1 MWRYYKHVV
10 AFVPKSWEKEPER
23 HICALRAKYCFR
35 FALCSTVMKNLM
47 SKFNP
52 TSIEL
57 NMFFLL
63 LCSVVTGL
71 PTKKPLL
78 WPFQKWVRG
87 KQVGGGAYIPC
98 EWKLTLND
106 HSTIEETVALIQGA
120 LKEIDEEGVMEVEAC
135 EDFLY
140 IMFNLSLQILFILYK
155 CQIHNMFSPC
165 AGQKVNLK
173 QGECHTLPHQ
183 SLCMSNKPTVYV
195 MISNMFVSE

>member
-1 MWRYYKHVV
+1 
-10 AFVPKSWEKEPER
+10 
-23 HICALRAKYCFR
+23 
-35 FALCSTVMKNLM
+35 M

-57 NMFFLL
+57 TMFF
-63 LCSVVTGL
+63 CFFVVWSQAY
-71 PTKKPLL
+71 PPQKPLL

-140 IMFNLSLQILFILYK
+140 IMFNLSRQILFILYK

-165 AGQKVNLK
+165 AVEKVNLK
-173 QGECHTLPHQ
+173 HEKCHTLPHQ
-183 SLCMSNKPTVYV
+183 SLCMSNKPTFYV
-195 MISNMFVSE
+195 IILNMFVFE

>member
-1 MWRYYKHVV
+1 MFHCNKKFNVQIHPHLNNIKHV
-10 AFVPKSWEKEPER
+10 
-23 HICALRAKYCFR
+23 
-35 FALCSTVMKNLM
+35 
-47 SKFNP
+47 
-52 TSIEL
+52 
-57 NMFFLL
+57 FLF

-71 PTKKPLL
+71 PTTTKAP
-78 WPFQKWVRG
+78 PPSQKWVRG

-140 IMFNLSLQILFILYK
+140 IMFNPSRQILFILYR

-165 AGQKVNLK
+165 AVQKVNLK
-173 QGECHTLPHQ
+173 QEKCHNLPHQ
-183 SLCMSNKPTVYV
+183 SLCVSNKPTF
-195 MISNMFVSE
+195 MS